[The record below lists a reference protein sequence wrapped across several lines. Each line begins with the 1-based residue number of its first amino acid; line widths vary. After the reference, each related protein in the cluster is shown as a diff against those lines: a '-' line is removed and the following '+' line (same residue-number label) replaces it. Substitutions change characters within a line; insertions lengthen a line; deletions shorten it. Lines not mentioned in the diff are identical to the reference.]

1 MYQALGTTVAA
12 APVAAAALF
21 AVDVTDSRSLMI
33 GFTVVAVW
41 TLIVAVLAAWS
52 AGRITHWRL
61 QRAVVARK
69 EETS

>member
-1 MYQALGTTVAA
+1 MYQSLAPTLAV
-12 APVAAAALF
+12 APVAAASLY

-41 TLIVAVLAAWS
+41 TLFVALLAAWS
-52 AGRITHWRL
+52 AGRISHWRL
-61 QRAVVARK
+61 QRALVAK